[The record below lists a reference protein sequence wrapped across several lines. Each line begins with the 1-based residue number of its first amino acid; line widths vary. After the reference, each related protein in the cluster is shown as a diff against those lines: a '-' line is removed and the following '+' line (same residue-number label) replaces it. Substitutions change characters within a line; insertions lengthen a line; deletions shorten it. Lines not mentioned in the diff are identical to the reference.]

1 MGALPMSQIE
11 RALMAH
17 PGVTNAVLSIE
28 QTPDGRRFKIAF
40 WPVRTG
46 RW

>member
-1 MGALPMSQIE
+1 MSQIE

-17 PGVTNAVLSIE
+17 PGVTNAVVSIE
-28 QTPDGRRFKIAF
+28 HPPDGRPFKIAF

>member
-1 MGALPMSQIE
+1 MSPIE

-17 PGVTNAVLSIE
+17 PGVTNAVVSIE
-28 QTPDGRRFKIAF
+28 QAPDGRRCKIAF
-40 WPVRTG
+40 WLVRTG